1 VTHNTDSE
9 DDAQYCKM
17 TYRYSYWSSLYR
29 CEYAIWSTGICRTNK
44 HDSLTWYIN
53 IMKAYS
59 SMTAQHSSS
68 SNNTSTHNAS
78 NRNKSNSSNLGSGSG
93 MDYMTKADF
102 IFHTAY
108 ESINALRQFYMKRW
122 LTFFYTNSECIKSP
136 YQYRQW
142 FAFSMLCFNY
152 LEYF

>member
-1 VTHNTDSE
+1 
-9 DDAQYCKM
+9 M
-17 TYRYSYWSSLYR
+17 P
-29 CEYAIWSTGICRTNK
+29 AIGIN
-44 HDSLTWYIN
+44 LTPATWAVAFG
-53 IMKAYS
+53 K
-59 SMTAQHSSS
+59 
-68 SNNTSTHNAS
+68 
-78 NRNKSNSSNLGSGSG
+78 SG